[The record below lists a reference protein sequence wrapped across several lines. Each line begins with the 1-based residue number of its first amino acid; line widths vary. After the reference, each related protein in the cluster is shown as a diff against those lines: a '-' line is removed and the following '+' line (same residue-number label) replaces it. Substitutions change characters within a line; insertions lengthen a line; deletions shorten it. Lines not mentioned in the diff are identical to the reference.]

1 MAEITALVSLLTTL
15 VDTVNDA
22 VIAPAG
28 MVTLLPSRALKLED
42 ARETVVPPDGA
53 GPEMIKVPVVDVPP
67 ATGDVD
73 QFTITGA
80 GEVTVIKA
88 L

>member
-53 GPEMIKVPVVDVPP
+53 GPEMLRVPTVDVPP
-67 ATGDVD
+67 GTGDID
-73 QFTITGA
+73 QIIDEGIGA
-80 GEVTVIKA
+80 RTLTKA

>member
-1 MAEITALVSLLTTL
+1 M
-15 VDTVNDA
+15 
-22 VIAPAG
+22 APAG
-28 MVTLLPSRALKLED
+28 MVILDPTRALKLDD
-42 ARETVVPPDGA
+42 ANDTVVPPDGA